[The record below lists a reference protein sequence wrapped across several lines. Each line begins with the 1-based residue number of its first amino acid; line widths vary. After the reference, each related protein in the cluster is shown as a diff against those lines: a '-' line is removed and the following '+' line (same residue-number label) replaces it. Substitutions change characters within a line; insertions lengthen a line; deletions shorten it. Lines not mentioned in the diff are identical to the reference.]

1 LKELIEKLKQKDQ
14 KALAKLITYVEN
26 NEDTSFIEELP
37 SSGSKIIGIT
47 GSPGAGKSSLVD
59 AIITKLRE
67 TGKTVGIIA
76 IDPSSPFTGGAF
88 LGDRIRMK
96 KHFLDD
102 GVFIR
107 SMGSGNSLGGLN
119 ESIFDVI
126 KLMDAFGF
134 DYILIETVGA
144 GQSEIDIVFAS
155 DVVILVLSPGNGD
168 EIQLLKAGIMEIGD
182 IYVINKAD
190 LDGANSLKVQLEYTL
205 SFSNVKKPII
215 ETIAT
220 SGVGVEKLVESIND
234 CFNNFSKNGELKKR
248 LNRRIKKHAETIV
261 LKKVKHIINS
271 KETKSVSSLVEETIK
286 SLCNMV

>member
-1 LKELIEKLKQKDQ
+1 MNELIEKLKQKDQ

-67 TGKTVGIIA
+67 AGKTVGIIA

-126 KLMDAFGF
+126 KLMDTFGF

-220 SGVGVEKLVESIND
+220 SGVGVDKLVESIND
-234 CFNNFSKNGELKKR
+234 CFYNFSKNGELKKR

-271 KETKSVSSLVEETIK
+271 KETKSVSSLVTETIK